1 MSASAIDFETRI
13 GDRIHALRAARG
25 LTLKALAGRAAVSR
39 AMLSRIE
46 RGESSPTAHLLN
58 KICNGLGITLA
69 ALFAA
74 AEAPAGTVT
83 ETLAGTAAEASAGT
97 ATEAPAGTAKEAPA
111 GPPAA
116 VAITRRAGQPL
127 WRDPASHYLRRQVA
141 PPGTGSPVEIVEVE
155 FPGHGEVAF
164 DAQDLPG
171 TDQHIWV
178 LDGRLELA
186 LGDEEFQLD
195 QGDCLRMRFG
205 APIRFR
211 NPMARPI
218 RYAVILG
225 HGGPP

>member
-1 MSASAIDFETRI
+1 MTASTLALETRI

-25 LTLKALAGRAAVSR
+25 LTLDALAGQAAVSR

-58 KICNGLGITLA
+58 KICNGLGITLS

-74 AEAPAGTVT
+74 AEA
-83 ETLAGTAAEASAGT
+83 LS
-97 ATEAPAGTAKEAPA
+97 
-111 GPPAA
+111 GPSAA
-116 VAITRRAGQPL
+116 VAIARRAGQPL

-141 PPGTGSPVEIVEVE
+141 PPGTFSPVEIVEVE
-155 FPGHGEVAF
+155 FPAHGEVAF
-164 DAQDLPG
+164 DAQHLPG

-178 LDGRLELA
+178 LEGRLELTLDA
-186 LGDEEFQLD
+186 ETFELG

-205 APIRFR
+205 VPIRFR
-211 NPMARPI
+211 NPTAGPI

-225 HGGPP
+225 HGGHP